1 MKYIIDL
8 DALKNCLNLLY
19 KPFSN
24 DGEDLVYLAD
34 VQEMLDRFPKDEVK
48 S

>member
-8 DALKNCLNLLY
+8 DALKECLNLLY
-19 KPFSN
+19 KPFRR
-24 DGEDLVYLAD
+24 DDEDLVYLND
-34 VQEMLDRFPKDEVK
+34 VYEMIDRFPKDEVK